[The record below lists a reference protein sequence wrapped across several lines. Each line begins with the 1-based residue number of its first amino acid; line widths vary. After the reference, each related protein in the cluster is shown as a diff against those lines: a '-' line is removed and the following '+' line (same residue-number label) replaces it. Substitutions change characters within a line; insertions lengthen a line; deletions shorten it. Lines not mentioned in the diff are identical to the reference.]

1 MTRVTPPLLIKE
13 GRHDGGGVVFFLL
26 IKEGWHRGDQVAGM
40 TLFYPS

>member
-1 MTRVTPPLLIKE
+1 
-13 GRHDGGGVVFFLL
+13 VFFLL